1 MSGENA
7 NTTTTQAGD
16 PESFDLVVIGSGPG
30 GYVAAIRAAQ
40 LGMSVACVERDKTL
54 GGTCLNV
61 GCIPSKALLESSERF
76 VEARDHLAAH
86 GVKASGVELDLPTML
101 GRKEKIVS
109 QLTGGIAGLFKKNKV
124 TRIAGH
130 GSIPEKGVVAVKA
143 ADGQERRIKAA
154 KILIATGS
162 TPASLKGV
170 ELDGDRVGTS
180 TEALSYPSVPEHL
193 IVIGAG
199 VIGLELGSVW
209 ARLGAKVTILEFMP
223 KLLPTMDDE
232 VSRLALRLFK
242 RQGLSFTFGA
252 RVQSAKVEGESV
264 RVTYQSAGGE
274 ETTVE
279 GDRVLVAVGRRP
291 CTTGL
296 GLDSLGVETDRRGC
310 VVVDDHYQ
318 SSVPGIWAIGDVIP
332 GPMLAHK
339 ASEEGIAAVENMAG
353 LPGHVCYDA
362 VPNIIYTNPEIA
374 SVGKTE
380 AELKNAGTPYRKGTF
395 PFMANGRAKALGQT
409 DGMVKILA
417 HAETDR
423 ILGFHCIGPRAGDL
437 IAEAAIAVEFSAS
450 AEDLARSVH
459 AHPTLAETVKEA
471 ALAVDGRVIH
481 I

>member
-1 MSGENA
+1 MADQGSKSGS
-7 NTTTTQAGD
+7 D
-16 PESFDLVVIGSGPG
+16 SFDLVVIGSGPG

-40 LGMSVACVERDKTL
+40 LGMRVACVERDPTL

-61 GCIPSKALLESSERF
+61 GCIPSKAMLESSERF
-76 VEARDHLAAH
+76 VEARDHLAVH
-86 GVKASGVELDLPTML
+86 GVKTSGVELDLPTML
-101 GRKEKIVS
+101 GRKDKIVS
-109 QLTGGIAGLFKKNKV
+109 QLTGGIAGLFKKNKI
-124 TRIAGH
+124 TRIEGH
-130 GSIPEKGVVAVKA
+130 GSIPAAGEVTVTSSDGTTRQLKA
-143 ADGQERRIKAA
+143 G

-162 TPASLKGV
+162 TPASLPGV
-170 ELDGDRVGTS
+170 EFDGDRIGTS
-180 TEALSYPSVPEHL
+180 TQALAYTRVPEHL

-223 KLLPTMDDE
+223 KLLPAMDE
-232 VSRLALRLFK
+232 ELTRLALRLFK

-252 RVQSAKVEGESV
+252 RVQSAEVRAGAEGAEATVS
-264 RVTYQSAGGE
+264 VTYQSASGE
-274 ETTVE
+274 ETTIE

-291 CTTGL
+291 NTEGL
-296 GLDSLGVETDRRGC
+296 GLDSLGVDMDRRGNII
-310 VVVDDHYQ
+310 VDEEFR

-339 ASEEGIAAVENMAG
+339 ASEEGSAAVECMAG
-353 LPGHVCYDA
+353 QGAHICYDA
-362 VPNIIYTNPEIA
+362 IPNIIYTNPEIA
-374 SVGKTE
+374 AVGSTE
-380 AELKNAGTPYRKGTF
+380 AELKNAGIPYRKGTF

-409 DGMVKILA
+409 DGLVKILA

-459 AHPTLAETVKEA
+459 AHPTLAEAVKEA

-481 I
+481 L